1 MATNCGADATNL
13 HSDPVMIPVIS
24 YIDNYTK
31 IAINH
36 DLEHSSITNCFLIVL
51 YHVVQLR
58 FDNSQYTNMLLCYVM
73 SGTRVYRRGTGSGWP
88 PLGAA
93 TGANEPHTQLGLVI

>member
-1 MATNCGADATNL
+1 
-13 HSDPVMIPVIS
+13 MIPVIS

-31 IAINH
+31 KAINH

-58 FDNSQYTNMLLCYVM
+58 FDNSQYTNMLCYVM
-73 SGTRVYRRGTGSGWP
+73 LLHCTEQRSVRCKKNQNGVPTPTGPIDPSAHGVLYR
-88 PLGAA
+88 
-93 TGANEPHTQLGLVI
+93 

>member
-1 MATNCGADATNL
+1 MLCKCHWIVLYTVHFTAFCLGGPFFSG
-13 HSDPVMIPVIS
+13 HGV
-24 YIDNYTK
+24 DNYTK

-58 FDNSQYTNMLLCYVM
+58 FDNSQYTNMLCYVIFLL
-73 SGTRVYRRGTGSGWP
+73 S
-88 PLGAA
+88 
-93 TGANEPHTQLGLVI
+93 PHLLDDVTTKQYDTLFSRAE

>member
-1 MATNCGADATNL
+1 MTHTVDK
-13 HSDPVMIPVIS
+13 
-24 YIDNYTK
+24 YTK

-58 FDNSQYTNMLLCYVM
+58 FDNSQYTNRLCYVM
-73 SGTRVYRRGTGSGWP
+73 ILARVDSERRDKVVEGDWNDDVRHRYSYMYNMRCT
-88 PLGAA
+88 L
-93 TGANEPHTQLGLVI
+93 

>member
-1 MATNCGADATNL
+1 
-13 HSDPVMIPVIS
+13 MIPVIS

-58 FDNSQYTNMLLCYVM
+58 FDNSQYTSMLCYVRHSASV
-73 SGTRVYRRGTGSGWP
+73 SGCQRLRLSKNDGLTRSGIRCFI
-88 PLGAA
+88 AIHTYMA
-93 TGANEPHTQLGLVI
+93 TVCIKGLM

>member
-1 MATNCGADATNL
+1 MQCYRLEQNMATNCGADATNL
-13 HSDPVMIPVIS
+13 HSDPMMIPVIS

-36 DLEHSSITNCFLIVL
+36 YLEHSSITNCFLIVL

-58 FDNSQYTNMLLCYVM
+58 FDNSQYTNMLCYVM
-73 SGTRVYRRGTGSGWP
+73 LCY
-88 PLGAA
+88 L
-93 TGANEPHTQLGLVI
+93 